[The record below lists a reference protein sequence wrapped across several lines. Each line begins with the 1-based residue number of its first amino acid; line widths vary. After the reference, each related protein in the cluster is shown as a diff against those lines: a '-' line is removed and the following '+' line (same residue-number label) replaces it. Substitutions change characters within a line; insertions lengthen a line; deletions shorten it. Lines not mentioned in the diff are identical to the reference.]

1 MSKYREIERLRGVAI
16 LLAIFNHAPLNA
28 FYYRWFNG
36 VTGVHL
42 FFVISGFV
50 ITLSFLRLL
59 DSMPPRAALGTF
71 FVRRFFRIVPMA
83 AAAALLSAAAA
94 TWLNSSDIWGS
105 AAGIWHEIALVFTL
119 RYNYAISADTR
130 QLVYFWSLN
139 VEEHFYLVLPFFLV
153 LVRSRRARL
162 ASLMALGLAVALIVR
177 PLTAPRLADG
187 PALLASMAYHAR
199 THVRLDALAFGVIL
213 GLLRHYRVFARPR
226 ATRAFRAG
234 GTALATLAILTLVFF
249 ARFLNQNDDNAWIFV
264 DAASVA
270 LVWLASQRRG
280 LILNVPFVGGAF
292 EYLGSRSYCIYLMH
306 MGAWKLV
313 EEYRHLHPVFNQ
325 YVSASDLCL
334 IDVAL
339 VLLASELCHRLIEKP
354 FMKMMPQRS
363 GERGLV
369 MSSISAAP
377 PRG

>member
-16 LLAIFNHAPLNA
+16 LLAIFNHAPLNT
-28 FYYRWFNG
+28 FYYRSFNG

-50 ITLSFLRLL
+50 ISLSFLRLL
-59 DSMPPRAALGTF
+59 DSMPPRAALATF
-71 FVRRFFRIVPMA
+71 FARRFLRIVPMA
-83 AAAALLSAAAA
+83 AAVALFSVAAA
-94 TWLNSSDIWGS
+94 TWLNSSAIWGTS
-105 AAGIWHEIALVFTL
+105 AGIWHEIALVFTL
-119 RYNYAISADTR
+119 RYNYAISAATR

-162 ASLMALGLAVALIVR
+162 FSLAVLAGAVALYLR
-177 PLTAPRLADG
+177 PLTAPRLPDG
-187 PALLASMAYHAR
+187 PALLESMAYHAR
-199 THVRLDALAFGVIL
+199 THVRVDALAFGVIL
-213 GLLRHYRVFARPR
+213 GLMRHYRIFARPL
-226 ATRAFRAG
+226 ATRAFRVG
-234 GTALATLAILTLVFF
+234 GTALAALAILALVFF
-249 ARFLNQNDDNAWIFV
+249 ARLMNQNNDSAWIVV

-270 LVWLASQRRG
+270 LVWLASVRRG
-280 LILNVPFVGGAF
+280 LILNVPFVDAAF

-306 MGAWKLV
+306 MGTWMLV
-313 EEYRHLHPVFNQ
+313 EEYRHLSPVFTQ
-325 YVSASDLCL
+325 YVSAIDLCL

-339 VLLASELCHRLIEKP
+339 VLLASELCHRAIEKP
-354 FMKMMPQRS
+354 FMRMMPQRS
-363 GERGLV
+363 GDRGLV